1 MEYYREQSINDIS
14 KLLLSMPPYT
24 SQPNHTQLG
33 AMIRAQRWVTVGQ
46 DVSPSRVPL
55 HEEERLLGK
64 ITQTPGNLQ
73 VTLGHCPHKDGMTQ
87 KCKE

>member
-1 MEYYREQSINDIS
+1 MTFPNNYFQYRD
-14 KLLLSMPPYT
+14 T